1 MKIHIVQ
8 KGDTLWEIAKK
19 YHVDF
24 EELKELNSHLATPD
38 MIMPGMKIRIPTHS
52 KKVTHGDKTKTL
64 PKAEKKHVPAPK
76 KEVKKEKPMTELP
89 KMPTFPF
96 EPEKMLPTLEKKH
109 KEHPA
114 QIHPELPKTSKK
126 KEKPK
131 AKEHVKPKQ
140 EKQEKKVMPKTQPAH
155 PPMQPPMHQPIMPPM
170 EQPCFVQPQM
180 MPMFTY
186 PCPGYMP
193 MPHVPS
199 SCGCGC
205 GGGLGHQSFHH
216 GGGYGHQSF
225 HHGGHDPMFMPMQMH
240 TQMPMQMQM
249 QHQPQVFPGM
259 MHQQQFPTPSED
271 MYQGVNTNNMQMF
284 PEPASGL
291 RNEELELYPTP
302 DGNEANASNDE
313 KEE

>member
-96 EPEKMLPTLEKKH
+96 EPQKMLPTLEKKH

-114 QIHPELPKTSKK
+114 EIHPELPKTSKK

-140 EKQEKKVMPKTQPAH
+140 EKQVMPKTQPAH

-199 SCGCGC
+199 GCGCGC
-205 GGGLGHQSFHH
+205 GGGH
-216 GGGYGHQSF
+216 GHQSF
-225 HHGGHDPMFMPMQMH
+225 HHGGHDPMFMPMPM
-240 TQMPMQMQM
+240 QMPMQMQM
-249 QHQPQVFPGM
+249 QHQPQAFPGM
-259 MHQQQFPTPSED
+259 MHQQQFQAPPEE

-302 DGNEANASNDE
+302 DGNEAGASNDE